1 MNDNLDLNDFIDSS
15 IKLGEEKVFKA
26 GKRLKNTSVAIQ
38 ENTVID
44 KLKQVFDPEIPVS
57 VYDLGLIYKID
68 RFNNGNINIE
78 MSLTAPACP
87 VAGELPKEVCEKLSS
102 IESVGEVTVKLVW
115 DPAWNSEMMSEDAK
129 LLLDVKLEGIKYHV
143 LK

>member
-1 MNDNLDLNDFIDSS
+1 MNDTLELNDFIDSS

-26 GKRLKNTSVAIQ
+26 GKKLKNASVSIQ

-57 VYDLGLIYKID
+57 VYDLGLIYKIE

-87 VAGELPKEVCEKLSS
+87 VAGELPKEVCEKVSS

-115 DPAWNSEMMSEDAK
+115 DPAWTSEMMSEDAK
-129 LLLDVKLEGIKYHV
+129 LLLDVN
-143 LK
+143 

>member
-1 MNDNLDLNDFIDSS
+1 MNDNLDLNDFIGTS

-26 GKRLKNTSVAIQ
+26 GKRLKSTSVAIQ

-57 VYDLGLIYKID
+57 VYDLGLIYKIE
-68 RFNNGNINIE
+68 RFSNGNINIE

-87 VAGELPKEVCEKLSS
+87 VAGELPKEVCEKISS
-102 IESVGEVTVKLVW
+102 IDSVGEVTVKLVW

-129 LLLDVKLEGIKYHV
+129 LLLDVN
-143 LK
+143 

>member
-1 MNDNLDLNDFIDSS
+1 MNDNLNLNDFIDSS

-26 GKRLKNTSVAIQ
+26 GKKLKNSSVAIQ
-38 ENTVID
+38 ENAVID

-87 VAGELPKEVCEKLSS
+87 VAGELPKEICEKVSS

-115 DPAWNSEMMSEDAK
+115 DPAWTSDMMTEDAK
-129 LLLDVKLEGIKYHV
+129 LLLDVN
-143 LK
+143 

>member
-1 MNDNLDLNDFIDSS
+1 MNDSLDLNDFIDSS

-26 GKRLKNTSVAIQ
+26 GKKLKNSSVAIQ
-38 ENTVID
+38 ENAVID

-87 VAGELPKEVCEKLSS
+87 VAGELPKEVCEKVSS
-102 IESVGEVTVKLVW
+102 IDSVGEVTVKLVW
-115 DPAWNSEMMSEDAK
+115 DPAWTSEMMSEDAK
-129 LLLDVKLEGIKYHV
+129 LLLDVN
-143 LK
+143 

>member
-1 MNDNLDLNDFIDSS
+1 MNDNLNLNDFIDSS

-26 GKRLKNTSVAIQ
+26 GKKLNNASVAIK

-87 VAGELPKEVCEKLSS
+87 VAGELPKEVCEKVSS
-102 IESVGEVTVKLVW
+102 IDSVGEVTVKLVW
-115 DPAWNSEMMSEDAK
+115 DPAWTSEMMSEDAK
-129 LLLDVKLEGIKYHV
+129 LLLDVI
-143 LK
+143 

>member
-1 MNDNLDLNDFIDSS
+1 MNDNLDLNDFIGSS

-26 GKRLKNTSVAIQ
+26 GKRLKSTSVAIQ

-87 VAGELPKEVCEKLSS
+87 VAGELPKEVCEKVSS

-129 LLLDVKLEGIKYHV
+129 LLLDVN
-143 LK
+143 

>member
-1 MNDNLDLNDFIDSS
+1 MNDNLNLNDFIDSS

-26 GKRLKNTSVAIQ
+26 GKKLNNASVAIQ

-57 VYDLGLIYKID
+57 VYDLGLIYRID
-68 RFNNGNINIE
+68 RFKNGNINIE

-87 VAGELPKEVCEKLSS
+87 VAGELPKAVCEKVSS
-102 IESVGEVTVKLVW
+102 IDSVGEVTVKLVW
-115 DPAWNSEMMSEDAK
+115 DPAWTSEMMSEDAK
-129 LLLDVKLEGIKYHV
+129 LLLDVN
-143 LK
+143 

>member
-1 MNDNLDLNDFIDSS
+1 MKDSLDLNDFIDSS

-26 GKRLKNTSVAIQ
+26 GKRLKVASVAVQ
-38 ENTVID
+38 ESIIID

-87 VAGELPKEVCEKLSS
+87 VAGELPKEVCEKVSS
-102 IESVGEVTVKLVW
+102 IETVGEVTVKLVW
-115 DPAWNSEMMSEDAK
+115 DPAWTSEMMSEDAK
-129 LLLDVKLEGIKYHV
+129 LLLDVN
-143 LK
+143 

>member
-1 MNDNLDLNDFIDSS
+1 MNDNLNLNDFIDSS

-26 GKRLKNTSVAIQ
+26 GKKLNNASVAIQ

-87 VAGELPKEVCEKLSS
+87 VAGELPKEICEKVSS

-115 DPAWNSEMMSEDAK
+115 DPAWTSDMMTEDAK
-129 LLLDVKLEGIKYHV
+129 LLLDVN
-143 LK
+143 

>member
-26 GKRLKNTSVAIQ
+26 GKKLKNTSVAIQ

-57 VYDLGLIYKID
+57 VYDLGLIYKIE

-87 VAGELPKEVCEKLSS
+87 VAGELPKEVCEKVSS

-115 DPAWNSEMMSEDAK
+115 DPAWTSEMMSEDAK
-129 LLLDVKLEGIKYHV
+129 LLLDVN
-143 LK
+143 

>member
-1 MNDNLDLNDFIDSS
+1 MNDNLNLNDFIDSS

-26 GKRLKNTSVAIQ
+26 GKKLNNASVAIQ

-87 VAGELPKEVCEKLSS
+87 VAGELPKEVCEKVSS
-102 IESVGEVTVKLVW
+102 IVSVGVVTVKLVW
-115 DPAWNSEMMSEDAK
+115 DPAWTSEMMSEDAK
-129 LLLDVKLEGIKYHV
+129 LLLDVN
-143 LK
+143 

>member
-1 MNDNLDLNDFIDSS
+1 MNDNLNLNDFIDSS
-15 IKLGEEKVFKA
+15 IKLGEEKVFKS
-26 GKRLKNTSVAIQ
+26 GKKLKNSSVAIQ

-68 RFNNGNINIE
+68 RFKNGNINIE

-87 VAGELPKEVCEKLSS
+87 VAGELPKEVCEKVSS
-102 IESVGEVTVKLVW
+102 IDSVGEVTVKLVW
-115 DPAWNSEMMSEDAK
+115 DPAWTSEMMSEDAK
-129 LLLDVKLEGIKYHV
+129 LLLDVN
-143 LK
+143 

>member
-1 MNDNLDLNDFIDSS
+1 MNDSLDLNDFIDSS

-26 GKRLKNTSVAIQ
+26 GKRLKVASVAVQ
-38 ENTVID
+38 ESIIID

-87 VAGELPKEVCEKLSS
+87 VAGELPKEVCEKVSS

-115 DPAWNSEMMSEDAK
+115 DPAWTSEMMSEDAK
-129 LLLDVKLEGIKYHV
+129 LLLDVN
-143 LK
+143 